1 METGMKKTRRVGR
14 PGRLLPLCLA
24 VLLPAAGSM
33 SVQAKEAS
41 LEEYLDMPLEDLLS
55 MEVSS
60 VSRKLQKVR
69 ESAAAVYVVTGEDI
83 HRMGARTIPEALRMV
98 PGVQVAK
105 ISSGQE
111 VVSVR
116 GFNGRWSNKLL
127 VLIDGRSV
135 YMPSFSGVYWDE
147 QDILLENV
155 ERIEVIRGPG
165 ATLWGANAVNGII
178 NIITRHAA
186 DVRGGMVYAGGGS
199 YDRSAVAARY
209 GASLNDA
216 TAGYAHAGFV
226 SRDDL
231 VLLGSGADAE
241 DAWKSRRA
249 GFRLDGEAGAGNEW
263 MLQGEA
269 VDNTGTQLDATS
281 LTPTVPTGVRSHG
294 WHLLGRWQ
302 RNLAEDEAYTLQV
315 YYDYI
320 NRDENF
326 IEQTHDTVDV
336 DFQYRM
342 QLSVLHDLIWGLG
355 YRRVDDE
362 FENTP
367 TVSAIPD
374 SRERDFFSAFVQ
386 DEISLRP
393 DTLKLVLGSK
403 IEHNPYTGF
412 EIQPN
417 IRAIWHASEAS
428 TWWASVARAVRT
440 PSRIETDGRITVAV
454 PLPPPAPPASFTIFG
469 NPDQHSEEL
478 TAYEIGYRWNSG
490 DRFSLDLATFYN
502 RYDRLFSNVPLVPLN
517 PLSDQLF
524 ANSNGGNAWG
534 GELALEWRVRDDWRL
549 KASYSHTRIS
559 VEDESGVTQRQFS
572 EGTPRHQLAVHSS
585 HDLSESLLFDLWG
598 QYVDEVPV
606 ASSSAQALGLV
617 VDNYATLNLR
627 LAWTPV
633 RNLELSVAG
642 KNLLDDRHLEYLGE
656 LYTPPTEV
664 TRSVYAQA
672 RWEWR

>member
-1 METGMKKTRRVGR
+1 METGMMDLRHVAR
-14 PGRLLPLCLA
+14 PCRLVAFCLA
-24 VLLPAAGSM
+24 VLLPVTGPGW
-33 SVQAKEAS
+33 VQARESS

-83 HRMGARTIPEALRMV
+83 RRMGARTIPEALRMV
-98 PGVQVAK
+98 PGVQVAR

-135 YMPSFSGVYWDE
+135 YIPSFSGVYWDE

-178 NIITRHAA
+178 NIITRHAD
-186 DVRGGMVYAGGGS
+186 DVQGGMVYAGGGS
-199 YDRSAVAARY
+199 YERNAAAARY
-209 GASLNDA
+209 GAALNDA
-216 TAGYAHAGFV
+216 TAGYVHASFV

-231 VLLGSGADAE
+231 ALLGSGANAE

-249 GFRLDGEAGAGNEW
+249 GFRLDGEAGADSEW
-263 MLQGEA
+263 SLQGEA
-269 VDNTGTQLDATS
+269 LDNTGTQLDATS
-281 LTPTVPTGVRSHG
+281 LTPTVPSGVKSHG
-294 WHLLGRWQ
+294 WHLLGSWQ
-302 RNLAEDEAYTLQV
+302 RNLADDESYTLQV
-315 YYDYI
+315 YFDHAK
-320 NRDENF
+320 RDESF
-326 IEQTHDTVDV
+326 IGQTHDTADV

-342 QLSVLHDLIWGLG
+342 QLSARHDLLWGLG
-355 YRRVDDE
+355 YRRVDDD
-362 FENTP
+362 FGNTP
-367 TVSAIPD
+367 TVAMIPD
-374 SRERDFFSAFVQ
+374 SRDRDFYSAFVQ
-386 DEISLRP
+386 DDIILRP
-393 DTLKLVLGSK
+393 DTLKLVVGSK
-403 IEHNPYTGF
+403 FEHNPYTGF

-440 PSRIETDGRITVAV
+440 PSRVDRDGRIIVAV

-469 NPDQHSEEL
+469 NPDQKSEEL
-478 TAYEIGYRWNSG
+478 TAYEIGYRWYSG

-502 RYDRLFSNVPLVPLN
+502 RYDRLFSNEPLVPLN
-517 PLSDQLF
+517 PLSDQVF
-524 ANSNGGNAWG
+524 ANNSTGDAWG
-534 GELALEWRVRDDWRL
+534 GELALEWRVQEDWRL
-549 KASYSHTRIS
+549 KANYSHLRLR
-559 VEDESGVTQRQFS
+559 VEDGNGVSVPRYS
-572 EGTPRHQLAVHSS
+572 EGAPRHQLALHSS
-585 HDLSESLLFDLWG
+585 HDLSETLLLDLWG
-598 QYVDEVPV
+598 VYVDEVPV
-606 ASSSAQALGLV
+606 PSSSAQTLGLR
-617 VDNYATLNLR
+617 VDDYLTLNLR

-642 KNLLDDRHLEYLGE
+642 KNLLDERHLEYLGE